1 MDSYDYLMGNLQAAL
16 RAQRP
21 TMKARIRKSKIKD
34 LYERY
39 TLGKTNGKFV
49 CFGSYKFIKTGKNN

>member
-34 LYERY
+34 LYGAKATIPE
-39 TLGKTNGKFV
+39 
-49 CFGSYKFIKTGKNN
+49 

>member
-21 TMKARIRKSKIKD
+21 AMKARIRKSKIKD

-39 TLGKTNGKFV
+39 TLKKTNGKRA
-49 CFGSYKFIKTGKNN
+49 CFGSYKFSKT

>member
-39 TLGKTNGKFV
+39 YTLGKTNGKFV
-49 CFGSYKFIKTGKNN
+49 CFGSYKFNKT